1 MSLFKNIHGW
11 FCFLPPPFK
20 YTFWGCEDI
29 CIFMERNWYILS
41 FGINL
46 HTRLV
51 KNFLL
56 IMNLFTSSDDRKF
69 PRNGSMI
76 LEQANVRFLSTGKK
90 KDVRQKHC
98 LYWTLQGHVIPHFCH
113 RMIPFI
119 GTKLWQMRKSTQS
132 ENNQTNM
139 AKNKQIW
146 RTTKVDI

>member
-1 MSLFKNIHGW
+1 
-11 FCFLPPPFK
+11 
-20 YTFWGCEDI
+20 
-29 CIFMERNWYILS
+29 
-41 FGINL
+41 
-46 HTRLV
+46 
-51 KNFLL
+51 
-56 IMNLFTSSDDRKF
+56 MNLFTSSDDRKF

-139 AKNKQIW
+139 ANSQIMVAKKTNKYGKQLKL
-146 RTTKVDI
+146 TFNFGGNSA

>member
-1 MSLFKNIHGW
+1 
-11 FCFLPPPFK
+11 
-20 YTFWGCEDI
+20 
-29 CIFMERNWYILS
+29 
-41 FGINL
+41 
-46 HTRLV
+46 
-51 KNFLL
+51 
-56 IMNLFTSSDDRKF
+56 MNLFTSSDDRKF

-119 GTKLWQMRKSTQS
+119 GTKLWQTRKSTQS

-139 AKNKQIW
+139 ANSQIIMAKKQ
-146 RTTKVDI
+146 TNMANN